1 VATASKSVA
10 YVSRLRGGDSILPSI
25 AAEEF
30 RQVLGHFPTGV
41 CVVAAFDGE
50 TPVGM
55 AVNSM
60 TSVSLDPPLVLV
72 CPAGTSTTWPA
83 VRVAGQF
90 CISVMASHH
99 EQISRVFSSRSADRF
114 DRIAWHC
121 RTGGPALDEAVAWL
135 DCRLWAEHPAGDH
148 TIAVCE
154 VIAGESSQQAAT
166 PLVFFRGRYGSF
178 VDSRG

>member
-1 VATASKSVA
+1 MWPKRVDIAGRESIVA
-10 YVSRLRGGDSILPSI
+10 SIPP
-25 AAEEF
+25 EEF
-30 RQVLGHFPTGV
+30 RRVLSHFPTGV

-60 TSVSLDPPLVLV
+60 TSVSLAPPLVLV
-72 CPAGTSTTWPA
+72 CPAATSTTWPA
-83 VRVAGQF
+83 VRVAGRF

-99 EQISRVFSSRSADRF
+99 EQISRAFSARDTDRF
-114 DRIAWHC
+114 DRIAWHV
-121 RTGGPALDEAVAWL
+121 RTGAPALDDAVAWL

-154 VIAGESSQQAAT
+154 VTAAESSQPAAT

-178 VDSRG
+178 ADARR